1 MTNIEVPEFK
11 FCLAEGLDDSFL
23 PAKGKSTDTAY
34 DVRAAADVTFDIPT
48 GKALIP
54 LGIRAF
60 IPDGWWLDL
69 RPRSSTFAKLNLH
82 CLYGVIDEGY
92 ENGIMLAVSWQ
103 PPHIEL
109 QRYTFAF
116 QFSNTSGIDFSKPEP
131 LVISKG
137 DRLGQL
143 IPVKRQEMK
152 VTKVSDEEFAKL
164 CQDRNGER
172 GTSGFGDSGKK

>member
-1 MTNIEVPEFK
+1 MINIEVPEFK
-11 FCLAEGLDDSFL
+11 FCVADGLDDSFL
-23 PAKGKSTDTAY
+23 PTRGKDTDSGY
-34 DVRAAADVTFDIPT
+34 DVRAAADVIFDIPT

-60 IPDGWWLDL
+60 IPAGWWLDL

-103 PPHIEL
+103 PPHIE
-109 QRYTFAF
+109 FKSA
-116 QFSNTSGIDFSKPEP
+116 IDFVNFSGLDFDRPD
-131 LVISKG
+131 LLTIAKG

-152 VTKVSDEEFAKL
+152 VTGVSAEEFDRL
-164 CQDRNGER
+164 CKERGGER
-172 GTSGFGDSGKK
+172 GTSGFGGSGQR

>member
-1 MTNIEVPEFK
+1 MINIEIPEFK
-11 FCLAEGLDDSFL
+11 FCVADGLDDSFL
-23 PAKGKSTDTAY
+23 PTRGKDTDSGY
-34 DVRAAADVTFDIPT
+34 DVRASADVTFDIPT

-60 IPDGWWLDL
+60 IPAGWWLDL

-103 PPHIEL
+103 PPHVME
-109 QRYTFAF
+109 
-116 QFSNTSGIDFSKPEP
+116 TSAINFVNLSLGFDIPDP
-131 LVISKG
+131 LTIAKG

-152 VTKVSDEEFAKL
+152 VTGVSKEEFDKL
-164 CQDRNGER
+164 CKERGGER
-172 GTSGFGDSGKK
+172 GTSGFGGSGQR

>member
-23 PAKGKSTDTAY
+23 PAKGKSTDTGF

-60 IPDGWWLDL
+60 IPEGWWLDL

-103 PPHIEL
+103 PPHIYVNKDL
-109 QRYTFAF
+109 FRNSCRFAL
-116 QFSNTSGIDFSKPEP
+116 SIDEDIKP

-143 IPVKRQEMK
+143 IPVKRQEMN